1 MRDEALGRAAYQAYC
16 KAVGNKS
23 VRGEELPQ
31 WEQQAEHIKDAWCE
45 AAVAAIQ
52 KFNNDG

>member
-23 VRGEELPQ
+23 VHGEELPQ

-52 KFNNDG
+52 KFNNGG